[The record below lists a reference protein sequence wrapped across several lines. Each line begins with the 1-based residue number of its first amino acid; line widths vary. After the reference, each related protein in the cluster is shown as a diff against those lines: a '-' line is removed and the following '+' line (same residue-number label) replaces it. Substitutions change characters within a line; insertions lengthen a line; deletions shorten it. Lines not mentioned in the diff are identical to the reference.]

1 MRNVSLPECG
11 RLFHLETDGEDNFS
25 EIHVYFERGVCDTQ
39 RRRVSLHALSNNLGQ
54 FQAVK
59 GTPVDL

>member
-11 RLFHLETDGEDNFS
+11 RLFHLETDGENDFPQ
-25 EIHVYFERGVCDTQ
+25 IHVYLERGVCNAQ
-39 RRRVSLHALSNNLGQ
+39 RRRVSLHALSNYLGQ

-59 GTPVDL
+59 VTQFDV